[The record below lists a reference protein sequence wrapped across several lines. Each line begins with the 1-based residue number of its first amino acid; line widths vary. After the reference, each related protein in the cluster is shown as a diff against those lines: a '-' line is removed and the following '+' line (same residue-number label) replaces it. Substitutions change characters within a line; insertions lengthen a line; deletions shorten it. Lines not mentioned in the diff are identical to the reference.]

1 MTDSSS
7 KESDVSDIAA
17 ELINAKIESARS
29 STQMTH
35 VLRIGTFHMEIVP
48 DKNIDIEKMFE
59 KTLKALMEKY
69 DEKLLITAEGLISQ
83 SGKMYG

>member
-7 KESDVSDIAA
+7 REEVSDIAA
-17 ELINAKIESARS
+17 ELINAKIESARKDA
-29 STQMTH
+29 QLTH

-59 KTLKALMEKY
+59 RTLSSLMEKY
-69 DEKLLITAEGLISQ
+69 DKELLVTAEGLISQ